1 MGNAKK
7 IVIHIPKSMFDQY
20 FYSISLTIS
29 KFPWSAVKSWNKNEL
44 CFSKKSEMLKI
55 SKLDFNKEEL
65 N

>member
-44 CFSKKSEMLKI
+44 CFSKKIRNAENFKI
-55 SKLDFNKEEL
+55 RFQ
-65 N
+65 